1 MFEDL
6 LGNGFVFSKGN
17 EQWYNI
23 RKACAHAFYKERL
36 QKMMLVVKEK
46 AEKWIDKREKEIEA
60 SQAKE
65 ATVDIGKSFERLF
78 CRIIVH
84 ICFGEDISETL
95 IEIDIASDPKGSK
108 FER

>member
-1 MFEDL
+1 
-6 LGNGFVFSKGN
+6 
-17 EQWYNI
+17 
-23 RKACAHAFYKERL
+23 
-36 QKMMLVVKEK
+36 MMIVVKEK
-46 AEKWIDKREKEIEA
+46 VEKWIDKRQKEIQV
-60 SQAKE
+60 SKDKV

-108 FER
+108 YER